1 LIVGGFSRKPAVI
14 DGRIEPRDMLDLTVA
29 FDHDVVDGAGGA
41 ARGIARRLRR
51 HDYHLVSDPEGF
63 IVDDSYGPLRTGEVE
78 RAKQWGAQLVSQTVR
93 SLG

>member
-1 LIVGGFSRKPAVI
+1 VGGGTCGGLVSSA
-14 DGRIEPRDMLDLTVA
+14 RIGAPRGASASADLA
-29 FDHDVVDGAGGA
+29 AGLAGGA